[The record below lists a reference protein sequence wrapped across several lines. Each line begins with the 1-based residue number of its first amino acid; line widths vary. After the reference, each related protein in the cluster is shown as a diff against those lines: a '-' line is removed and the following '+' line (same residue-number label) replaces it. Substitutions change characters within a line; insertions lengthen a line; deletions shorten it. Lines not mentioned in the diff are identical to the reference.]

1 MMTTLIHVVVSC
13 TERKSAP
20 ALPSLRASELTR
32 DGFDLRIASWLER
45 IGTATPTLRAADLY
59 QGEHWAVTLDLIAD
73 SRVKVWVASAGY
85 GLVDVQTLVAPYA
98 ATFSSR
104 QADSVTLATSPTAVD
119 SERREWWRTL
129 RERSSRGSGRSMAA
143 LGADGPILVAASRS
157 YLAAM
162 SDELVEAE
170 AQSFGRLVLTT
181 TGAVPG
187 ELRHLRTAATGA
199 LRGVL
204 GGSMQAVSVRLAAK
218 IVQDIAESELTYE
231 TASNLTERLMAG
243 ASPLERHS
251 RSPLTDG
258 QVSAYIANAL
268 NTANPPSCTAL
279 LRIMRDAGLACE
291 QARFRHLYLATRG
304 ER

>member
-1 MMTTLIHVVVSC
+1 MIHVVVSC

-20 ALPSLRASELTR
+20 AAPSLRVSELTR

-45 IGTATPTLRAADLY
+45 IGSETPTLRAADLY
-59 QGEHWAVTLDLIAD
+59 QGEHWAVTRDLIAD

-85 GLVDVQTLVAPYA
+85 GLVHVQTLLAPYA

-104 QADSVTLATSPTAVD
+104 QADSITLATSPTAVD
-119 SERREWWRTL
+119 SQRRAWWRTL
-129 RERSSRGSGRSMAA
+129 REHSWQGNGQSMAA
-143 LGADGPILVAASRS
+143 LSVDGPILVAASRS

-162 SDELVEAE
+162 RDELVEAE
-170 AQSFGRLVLTT
+170 AQSPGRVVLTT

-218 IVQDIAESELTYE
+218 IVDNIAESELTYE
-231 TASNLTERLMAG
+231 TALNLTARLMAG
-243 ASPLERHS
+243 ASPLVRHA
-251 RSPLTDG
+251 RSPLTDAE
-258 QVSAYIANAL
+258 VSAYIANAL
-268 NTANPPSCTAL
+268 NTAKPPTCTAL
-279 LRIMRDAGLACE
+279 LRTMRDAGFACE
-291 QARFRHLYLATRG
+291 QERFRRLYLATTG